1 MARLKE
7 KISESLSSVLPIT
20 AIVFLLCITIAPVTN
35 NILMMFLVG
44 AAMVIVGMGF
54 FTIGVELSM
63 TPIGENVGST
73 ITKSKKI
80 WLVAFISF
88 IIGIIVTI
96 SEPDLQVLAEQVPTV
111 PNMVLIL
118 SVAVGVGIF
127 LVVAMMRSIFGIALK
142 YLLTA

>member
-1 MARLKE
+1 MKE

-111 PNMVLIL
+111 PNIWC
-118 SVAVGVGIF
+118 
-127 LVVAMMRSIFGIALK
+127 
-142 YLLTA
+142 